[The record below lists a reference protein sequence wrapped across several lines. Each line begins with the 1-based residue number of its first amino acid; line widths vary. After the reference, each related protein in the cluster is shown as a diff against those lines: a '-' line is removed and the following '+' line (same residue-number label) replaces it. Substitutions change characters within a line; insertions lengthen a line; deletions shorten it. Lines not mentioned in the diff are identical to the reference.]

1 MRQPP
6 AALLAVFALATCAPA
21 AVAGDRE
28 GLLLGGTFGFN
39 AGNSCDHCDLVAGP
53 SLTAYAGWT
62 VVPRLAVLAE
72 GSFHVFSDGG
82 ERSSAYPGI
91 IGAVQYFPIRW
102 LWLGGGAGIS
112 GTESGDTGPI
122 AVAQAGIDFRGR
134 SQFGIDLRGRYERRI
149 DKSDGRR
156 TVVVSV
162 GFTWY

>member
-6 AALLAVFALATCAPA
+6 AILAVLTLAIGVPA
-21 AVAGDRE
+21 ATAGDRE

-39 AGNSCDHCDLVAGP
+39 VSNSCDNCEFVAGP
-53 SLTAYAGWT
+53 SLGAYAGWT
-62 VVPRLAVLAE
+62 VAPRLAVLAE

-82 ERSSAYPGI
+82 PVSSAYPGI

-122 AVAQAGIDFRGR
+122 AVGQAGIDFRGR
-134 SQFGIDLRGRYERRI
+134 SSLGIDLRGRYERRI
-149 DKSDGRR
+149 DKSNGRR
-156 TVVVSV
+156 SVVVSV